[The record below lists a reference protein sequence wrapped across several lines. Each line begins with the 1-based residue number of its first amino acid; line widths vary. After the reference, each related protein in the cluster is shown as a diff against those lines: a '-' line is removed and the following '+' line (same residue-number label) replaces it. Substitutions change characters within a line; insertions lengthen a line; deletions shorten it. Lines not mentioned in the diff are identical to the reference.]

1 MKVKS
6 DYFVARNKIHFYIYT
21 LSHHFRSLFLVQL
34 YLRIKREWREERG
47 EERQGESK
55 RQNRL
60 LAKNLSFVRILIV
73 IFVRFGGLIRESHQL
88 RCNYADLEKLV
99 NLEDNQPAEM
109 QARTRRAGSTEPIK
123 FPYVRGKLAR

>member
-1 MKVKS
+1 M
-6 DYFVARNKIHFYIYT
+6 AIGR
-21 LSHHFRSLFLVQL
+21 RQ
-34 YLRIKREWREERG
+34 
-47 EERQGESK
+47 EERQSERNGGSDCSQK
-55 RQNRL
+55 T
-60 LAKNLSFVRILIV
+60 LSFVKKQPHRH
-73 IFVRFGGLIRESHQL
+73 RFDGAHTWVASP